1 MQHANLS
8 IQFSCSTVEFPVSAG
23 ILSSMSEIRILPD
36 EISNR
41 IAAGE
46 VVERPASVVKELV
59 ENSIDAGA
67 TSISIRIEGA
77 GRKLIAIVD
86 DGGGMDA
93 DDALL
98 CFEPHATSKISTS
111 EQINRI
117 STMGFRGEAI
127 PSIASIARVRLLTR
141 RRDSLEGCEVLVE
154 GGKFISSSPAGCA
167 PGTEITIRDLFFN
180 TPARRK
186 FLRTEQTEEKHIS
199 DTICMLALANSGVAF
214 ELSFNGVKNFTSPGA
229 DSAFPRIR
237 EFLGKTMSDALIPV
251 DYEKAGVRVTG
262 YIARHGFTRKSRK
275 EQRVFLNGRPVE
287 AQEIYRGLRNGYESL
302 VMKGSYPPVVLFLSM
317 SPERVDV
324 NVHPAKREVRFR
336 ESALIAS
343 VVAESV
349 RNTLRNVPSPTVS
362 VTSELSLNS
371 ILRGASVEY
380 QPPMMEQSVLPTFG
394 SDAPIPEIFPEIP
407 FDSPVGDHLAN
418 APEEHPSDGS
428 KNHAT
433 SLPNSVAV
441 SPGPSGNVAV
451 PQTASGDMLAGSADI
466 PESSCDNRGIP
477 SSISDDFALRIFGF
491 LDETYILAASDSGL
505 VVIDQHAAHERVMFE
520 KLMREAESTTPNSQR
535 LLIPVTLD
543 FSASEVAFLK
553 KSADA
558 LDSLGFEVEPFGRN
572 TVIIHAIPAALSE
585 NDAESL
591 ISDILAT
598 LMEEGRAVSKPDKAA
613 VATAACRRAVKAHDS
628 LTHDEAAALIAQM
641 GRCKLPYSCPHGR
654 PTIISISYKELEKRF
669 GRK

>member
-1 MQHANLS
+1 
-8 IQFSCSTVEFPVSAG
+8 
-23 ILSSMSEIRILPD
+23 MSEIRILPD

-154 GGKFISSSPAGCA
+154 GGRFISSSPAGCA

-186 FLRTEQTEEKHIS
+186 FLRTEHTEEKHIS

-302 VMKGSYPPVVLFLSM
+302 VMKGSYPPVVLFIAM

-343 VVAESV
+343 IVAESV

-362 VTSELSLNS
+362 VTPELSLNS
-371 ILRGASVEY
+371 ILRGASVDY
-380 QPPMMEQSVLPTFG
+380 HPPTMEQTVLPTFG
-394 SDAPIPEIFPEIP
+394 SDAPIPDILPEIS
-407 FDSPVGDHLAN
+407 FDSTYGDHLAN
-418 APEEHPSDGS
+418 ASEEHASHGSD
-428 KNHAT
+428 NPAA

-441 SPGPSGNVAV
+441 PPGNFAV
-451 PQTASGDMLAGSADI
+451 TPTDSGDVFADSADI
-466 PESSCDNRGIP
+466 PESSRDNRGIP
-477 SSISDDFALRIFGF
+477 SSISDDFALRILGF

-558 LDSLGFEVEPFGRN
+558 LDALGFEVEPFGRN

-641 GRCKLPYSCPHGR
+641 GRCKLP
-654 PTIISISYKELEKRF
+654 
-669 GRK
+669 

>member
-1 MQHANLS
+1 
-8 IQFSCSTVEFPVSAG
+8 
-23 ILSSMSEIRILPD
+23 MSEIRILPD

-67 TSISIRIEGA
+67 SSISIRIEGA
-77 GRKLIAIVD
+77 GRKLISIVD
-86 DGGGMDA
+86 NGGGMDA

-117 STMGFRGEAI
+117 TTMGFRGEAI

-141 RRDSLEGCEVLVE
+141 REDALEGCEVVVE
-154 GGKFISSSPAGCA
+154 GGRFITSSPAGCA
-167 PGTEITIRDLFFN
+167 PGTEISVRDLFFN

-186 FLRTEQTEEKHIS
+186 FLRTERTEEKHIS
-199 DTICMLALANSGVAF
+199 DIICMLALANSSVAF
-214 ELSFNGVKNFTSPGA
+214 DLSFNGVKSFTSPAA

-251 DYEKAGVRVTG
+251 DYEKAGIVVSG

-275 EQRVFLNGRPVE
+275 EQRVFLNARPVE

-317 SPERVDV
+317 SPERVDI

-336 ESALIAS
+336 ESALLAS
-343 VVAESV
+343 VVAEAV
-349 RNTLRNVPSPTVS
+349 RNTLRKVPSPTVS
-362 VTSELSLNS
+362 ITPELSLNS
-371 ILRGASVEY
+371 ILRGASVDY
-380 QPPMMEQSVLPTFG
+380 QPPTMEQTVLPRF
-394 SDAPIPEIFPEIP
+394 DNDVPIPEILPEIP
-407 FDSPVGDHLAN
+407 FDSSSDEYIAN
-418 APEEHPSDGS
+418 SPQ
-428 KNHAT
+428 
-433 SLPNSVAV
+433 V
-441 SPGPSGNVAV
+441 SASHGEPIPGGADSE
-451 PQTASGDMLAGSADI
+451 SGDLAVAPTESRGEIANFADI
-466 PESSCDNRGIP
+466 PENPSDNRGIP
-477 SSISDDFALRIFGF
+477 SSVAEDFALKIIGF
-491 LDETYILAASDSGL
+491 LDETYILAASESGL

-520 KLMREAESTTPNSQR
+520 KLMREAESSTPNSQR

-553 KSADA
+553 KSAEA

-591 ISDILAT
+591 ISDILST

>member
-1 MQHANLS
+1 
-8 IQFSCSTVEFPVSAG
+8 
-23 ILSSMSEIRILPD
+23 MSEIRILPD

-67 TSISIRIEGA
+67 SSISIRIEGA
-77 GRKLIAIVD
+77 GRKLISIVD
-86 DGGGMDA
+86 NGGGMDA

-117 STMGFRGEAI
+117 TTMGFRGEAI

-141 RRDSLEGCEVLVE
+141 REDALEGCEVVVE
-154 GGKFISSSPAGCA
+154 GGRFITSSPAGCA
-167 PGTEITIRDLFFN
+167 PGTEISVRDLFFN

-186 FLRTEQTEEKHIS
+186 FLRTERTEEKHIS
-199 DTICMLALANSGVAF
+199 DIICMLALANSSVAF
-214 ELSFNGVKNFTSPGA
+214 DLSFNGVKSFTSPSA

-251 DYEKAGVRVTG
+251 DYEKAGIVVSG

-275 EQRVFLNGRPVE
+275 EQRVFLNARPVE

-317 SPERVDV
+317 SPERVDI

-336 ESALIAS
+336 ESALLAS
-343 VVAESV
+343 VVAEAV
-349 RNTLRNVPSPTVS
+349 RNTLRKVPSPTVS
-362 VTSELSLNS
+362 ITPELSLNS
-371 ILRGASVEY
+371 ILRGASVDY
-380 QPPMMEQSVLPTFG
+380 QPPTMEQTVLPRF
-394 SDAPIPEIFPEIP
+394 DNDVPIPEILPEIP
-407 FDSPVGDHLAN
+407 FDSSSDEYIAN
-418 APEEHPSDGS
+418 SPQ
-428 KNHAT
+428 
-433 SLPNSVAV
+433 V
-441 SPGPSGNVAV
+441 SAFHGEPIPGGADSE
-451 PQTASGDMLAGSADI
+451 SGDLAVAPTESGEKIANSADI
-466 PESSCDNRGIP
+466 PASSSDNCGIP
-477 SSISDDFALRIFGF
+477 SSVAEDFALRIIGF
-491 LDETYILAASDSGL
+491 LDETYILAASESGL

-520 KLMREAESTTPNSQR
+520 KLMREAESSTPNSQR

-553 KSADA
+553 KSAEA

-591 ISDILAT
+591 ISDILST